1 MARSARHSL
10 PVKIEVLNTGSELL
24 LGHVTNTHLGYLAQE
39 LFGFGLRVDRQVT
52 VPDGAAIRTELAD
65 AVQRADLIL
74 VTGGL
79 GPTSDDITRDVAAEL
94 FHRTLIYHA
103 DIYEKIRAYLSKR
116 HVIISDLNKN
126 QAMVPEGAIVLEN
139 DFGTAPGLI
148 IEDKGK
154 AVVLL
159 PGPPREL
166 KPMWRNKV
174 VPWLRDKL
182 AALQRPPVHERI
194 WRVVAVGESRVQDML
209 EPVLKEIGEFEF
221 GYCARAG
228 EVDFRLITHD
238 AAALDKAAILIR
250 EKLGEAIY
258 AEGNQTMESVVISLA
273 AEKGLKI
280 ATAESCTGGFVA
292 HRLTNVPGASAVYQY
307 GWVTYSNHAKT
318 EELGVAPELFE
329 SVGAVSREVAQA
341 MAAGALKTANADVAV
356 ALTGIAGPDGGTP
369 EKPVGTVWIAVATRE
384 KVEAFRKIFSTDRET
399 FKYMA
404 SQVALDAVRK
414 VVIQMHK

>member
-1 MARSARHSL
+1 M
-10 PVKIEVLNTGSELL
+10 KIEVLNTGSELL
-24 LGHVTNTHLGYLAQE
+24 LGHVVNTHLTYLAQE
-39 LFGFGLRVDRQVT
+39 LFSFGLRVERQVT
-52 VPDGAAIRTELAD
+52 VPDGAAIKTELAD
-65 AVQRADLIL
+65 AVQRADLII

-94 FHRTLIYHA
+94 FHRTLIYHD
-103 DIYEKIRAYLSKR
+103 DIYQKITAYLATR

-148 IEDKGK
+148 IEDGDK

-166 KPMWRNKV
+166 KPMWKNKV
-174 VPWLRDKL
+174 EPWLRDKL
-182 AALQRPPVHERI
+182 AALKRPPVYERI
-194 WRVVAVGESRVQDML
+194 WRIVAVGESRVQDML

-238 AAALDKAAILIR
+238 AAALDKAEILIR

-258 AEGNQTMESVVISLA
+258 AEGNQSMESVVIHLA
-273 AEKGLKI
+273 KAKGLKI

-292 HRLTNVPGASAVYQY
+292 HRLTNVPDASSVIER
-307 GWVTYSNHAKT
+307 GWVTYANEAKT
-318 EELGVAPELFE
+318 AELGVEATLLEQH
-329 SVGAVSREVAQA
+329 GAVSREVAKA
-341 MAAGALKTANADVAV
+341 MAEGALKTANADVAV
-356 ALTGIAGPDGGTP
+356 ALTGIAGPDGGTA
-369 EKPVGTVWIAVATRE
+369 EKPVGTVWIGVATRE

-404 SQVALDAVRK
+404 SQSALDAVRK

>member
-1 MARSARHSL
+1 M
-10 PVKIEVLNTGSELL
+10 KIEVLNTGSELL
-24 LGHVTNTHLGYLAQE
+24 LGHVVNTHLTYLAQE
-39 LFGFGLRVDRQVT
+39 LFSFGLRVDRQVT
-52 VPDGAAIRTELAD
+52 VPDGAAIQTELAD
-65 AVQRADLIL
+65 AVQRADLII

-94 FHRTLIYHA
+94 FHRTLIYHD
-103 DIYEKIRAYLSKR
+103 DIYQKITAYLSKR

-126 QAMVPEGAIVLEN
+126 QAMVPEGALVLEN

-148 IEDKGK
+148 IEDGGK

-166 KPMWRNKV
+166 KPMWKNKV
-174 VPWLRDKL
+174 EPWLRDKL
-182 AALQRPPVHERI
+182 AALKRPPVYERI
-194 WRVVAVGESRVQDML
+194 WRIVAVGESRVQDML

-238 AAALDKAAILIR
+238 AAALDKAEIIIR
-250 EKLGEAIY
+250 EKLGDAIY
-258 AEGNQTMESVVISLA
+258 AEGNQSMESVVINLA
-273 AEKGLKI
+273 KAKGLKI

-292 HRLTNVPGASAVYQY
+292 HRLTNVPGASSVIER
-307 GWVTYSNHAKT
+307 GWVTYANEAKT
-318 EELGVAPELFE
+318 AELGVEATLLEQH
-329 SVGAVSREVAQA
+329 GAVSSEVAKA
-341 MAAGALKTANADVAV
+341 MAEGALKTANADVAV

-369 EKPVGTVWIAVATRE
+369 EKPVGTVWIGVATRE

-404 SQVALDAVRK
+404 SQSALDAVRK